1 MAVNMAQIGDS
12 GDKHRLQRKQV
23 SRRPHASLANF
34 HLWPQNP
41 VHIGVTSTGG
51 RIMRAQ
57 RAWKPI
63 AADKSSAKIEQLYL
77 QLGSLNKRIL
87 ELEKSHPETSKIEA
101 LKVSAL
107 VVSRQIDE
115 LRCATDDLT
124 GLLAR

>member
-1 MAVNMAQIGDS
+1 MG
-12 GDKHRLQRKQV
+12 
-23 SRRPHASLANF
+23 
-34 HLWPQNP
+34 
-41 VHIGVTSTGG
+41 
-51 RIMRAQ
+51 AQ

-63 AADKSSAKIEQLYL
+63 GAAKHNAETEQLYL
-77 QLGSLNKRIL
+77 QLASLNRRSE

-115 LRCATDDLT
+115 LRCVTDDLT

>member
-1 MAVNMAQIGDS
+1 
-12 GDKHRLQRKQV
+12 
-23 SRRPHASLANF
+23 
-34 HLWPQNP
+34 
-41 VHIGVTSTGG
+41 
-51 RIMRAQ
+51 MRAQ

-63 AADKSSAKIEQLYL
+63 AADKSSAEIEQLYL

>member
-1 MAVNMAQIGDS
+1 MTVNMAQLRIAGISIASSENKSPDGLTPAPPASIS
-12 GDKHRLQRKQV
+12 GHKARSQERDY
-23 SRRPHASLANF
+23 N
-34 HLWPQNP
+34 
-41 VHIGVTSTGG
+41 GG
-51 RIMRAQ
+51 RIMGAQ

-63 AADKSSAKIEQLYL
+63 GAAKHNAETEQLYL
-77 QLGSLNKRIL
+77 QLASLNRRIE

-115 LRCATDDLT
+115 LRCVTDDLT

>member
-1 MAVNMAQIGDS
+1 
-12 GDKHRLQRKQV
+12 
-23 SRRPHASLANF
+23 
-34 HLWPQNP
+34 
-41 VHIGVTSTGG
+41 
-51 RIMRAQ
+51 MRAQ
-57 RAWKPI
+57 RAWRPI
-63 AADKSSAKIEQLYL
+63 GAEKHNAAIEQLYL
-77 QLGSLNKRIL
+77 QLASFNTRIE

>member
-1 MAVNMAQIGDS
+1 
-12 GDKHRLQRKQV
+12 
-23 SRRPHASLANF
+23 
-34 HLWPQNP
+34 
-41 VHIGVTSTGG
+41 
-51 RIMRAQ
+51 MRAQ
-57 RAWKPI
+57 RAWQPI
-63 AADKSSAKIEQLYL
+63 GADKRTAEMEQLYL
-77 QLGSLNKRIL
+77 QLNSLHERIS

>member
-1 MAVNMAQIGDS
+1 
-12 GDKHRLQRKQV
+12 
-23 SRRPHASLANF
+23 
-34 HLWPQNP
+34 
-41 VHIGVTSTGG
+41 
-51 RIMRAQ
+51 MRAQ

-63 AADKSSAKIEQLYL
+63 GSASHNAEMEQLHL
-77 QLGSLNKRIL
+77 QLASLNRRIE

-107 VVSRQIDE
+107 IVSRQIYE